1 MAIKTTLEQIEEVQ
15 TAIEAVMSGQAYK
28 VGNIT
33 YTRAS
38 LAALTKRE
46 TMLLSRY
53 NREQGNSPYG
63 SHATFRAASY
73 RPTGG
78 VDNERIC

>member
-15 TAIEAVMSGQAYK
+15 TAIEAVMSGQAYR

-38 LAALTKRE
+38 LDALTKRE
-46 TMLLSRY
+46 SMLLSRY
-53 NREQGNSPYG
+53 NREQGNSPYV
-63 SHATFRAASY
+63 SRARFADASY
-73 RPTGG
+73 RNQGG
-78 VDNERIC
+78 DDDRRTC

>member
-38 LAALTKRE
+38 LDALTKRE
-46 TMLLSRY
+46 TMLMSRY
-53 NREQGNSPYG
+53 NRENGNSPYG

-73 RPTGG
+73 RNGG
-78 VDNERIC
+78 GTNERVC

>member
-38 LAALTKRE
+38 LDALTKRE
-46 TMLLSRY
+46 TMLMSRY

-63 SHATFRAASY
+63 SHATFRAAGY
-73 RPTGG
+73 RTGG
-78 VDNERIC
+78 ATDDRIC